1 MANVKIS
8 NLTTTWTSSLNDYEG
23 IRLNALN
30 INSGP
35 GTNLLH
41 LLVDSGSKFRVT
53 KNGLVF
59 ATSFSGSFEGTAS
72 WATNAINAINSLT
85 ADSSSYALSASY
97 SSNSTS
103 ASYAL
108 TASYVFNANHYSIKT
123 VSSSYTISTSDYTIL
138 CDAIS
143 GSFNVI
149 LPQNIKGYT
158 FNVKKIDAS
167 GNAVNVYSSDGSKI
181 DYDFTQSIL
190 HRGTNMH
197 LQSDGTKYWLL

>member
-23 IRLNALN
+23 IRLNAAN

-35 GTNLLH
+35 NTNLLH
-41 LLVDSGSKFRVT
+41 LLVDSLTKFKVT

-59 ATSFSGSFEGTAS
+59 ATLFSGSFDGTAS
-72 WATNAINAINSLT
+72 WANNAVNAINAAAAN
-85 ADSSSYALSASY
+85 SASY
-97 SSNSTS
+97 SLTSSYSSNTTS
-103 ASYAL
+103 ASYAS
-108 TASYVFNANHYSIKT
+108 TASYVFNANHYNIKT
-123 VSSSYTISTSDYTIL
+123 VSSSYTMMLNDYTIL

-143 GSFNVI
+143 GSFNVV
-149 LPQNIKGYT
+149 LPQNTQGYI
-158 FNVKKIDAS
+158 FNIKKIDAS
-167 GNAVNVYSSDGSKI
+167 GNVINVYSYDGSKI

-190 HRGTNMH
+190 HRGTNMQ